1 MSAIIIDTAQH
12 TTLATDD
19 SNPPRQS
26 NQAEQRR
33 DISVSSPSV
42 RHDSASRSERA
53 VSNDADTG
61 VAFDEWSKTSD
72 RIAKVQCMIDSPDGT
87 ATHKLAKL
95 FGEYISTPRPESDW
109 TADIFTIVEMLQDAK
124 LFEKVKSEPNYPII
138 FDTLVLNRV
147 TKADRQ
153 MQKTQCYLNRVT
165 SIPGWANFPN
175 DLPPRMRG
183 HKIGEKTMQVI
194 ARLAERR
201 GATYEKVIA
210 LLRAHCA
217 DGTQHLTVGKA
228 QAAVGAA
235 DENPLLLVDD
245 LRTVSPPPPARSL
258 KRAGSGVKDEPAPK
272 RIETCHTTFAIAPG
286 PAPLMHAKQNQGSV
300 PGTDTCTNSSSEI
313 TAGHGL
319 LTLSNFRAYNDY
331 PTPTRSFS
339 PAASTTTTAPSFD
352 NNAIVVGSTT
362 SGPVRTAPTLAKVIG
377 DLQEDTTATTSRP
390 STCTEPGSTPSSER
404 VTAPGQA
411 GDQSLNISDLVVQLV
426 RQSAKLDELQQSLVA
441 QVRRVRQAISTT
453 RAELDAKHTARTAFS
468 EQIDRQKAAS
478 DVNQRMVSDGSMA
491 ADMYQELS
499 SGLDSQAGVYRQAR
513 AKVDGEIRHLDDR
526 LAMYTRQLDRA
537 DLAMTLTESIESL
550 TNSTAALKT
559 LILHDELETNETI

>member
-26 NQAEQRR
+26 SQAEQRR
-33 DISVSSPSV
+33 DVSVSSPSI

-245 LRTVSPPPPARSL
+245 LRPASPPPPSRSL
-258 KRAGSGVKDEPAPK
+258 KRAGSGANDEPAPK
-272 RIETCHTTFAIAPG
+272 RIETCHTTFAITPG
-286 PAPLMHAKQNQGSV
+286 PALLMHAKQRQGSI
-300 PGTDTCTNSSSEI
+300 PSIDTCTNSSSEI

-339 PAASTTTTAPSFD
+339 PAASTTTTAPTFD
-352 NNAIVVGSTT
+352 NDAIIGGSTT
-362 SGPVRTAPTLAKVIG
+362 PGPVRIAPTLAKVTC
-377 DLQEDTTATTSRP
+377 DAQEDTTSTISRP
-390 STCTEPGSTPSSER
+390 STCTDPGS
-404 VTAPGQA
+404 APGQA
-411 GDQSLNISDLVVQLV
+411 NMSDLVVQLT
-426 RQSAKLDELQQSLVA
+426 RQSAKIEELQQSLVA

-559 LILHDELETNETI
+559 LTRHDEIETNETR